1 MDSCRKSKIIEGA
14 YYRLALPTLIALCSV
29 GLRKPVLG
37 SMAVLG
43 EISISGIVQKV
54 EELARCSETDSE
66 QIEEMDTGRYH
77 HSLRLFIFPLSF
89 LSSYQEQIRI
99 FLKADNPFPF
109 FHKLIE
115 E

>member
-66 QIEEMDTGRYH
+66 K
-77 HSLRLFIFPLSF
+77 
-89 LSSYQEQIRI
+89 EQIRI